1 MIYAINTAPWFSP
14 ILQFTHR
21 NTRSKE
27 AKKKQQQQHTDRK
40 KDSKTEQKRSEGKS
54 KDKQQTARKK
64 KKKNTARRHRYK
76 KFTSLSLARIHLD
89 EHPKCSQRSQQQHQ
103 VPLRIYEC
111 ERNSATGYKV
121 SAQTIVRVDVRY
133 IYLLT
138 CAL

>member
-1 MIYAINTAPWFSP
+1 MVLTYSP
-14 ILQFTHR
+14 IHTPQHSQQKIQR
-21 NTRSKE
+21 
-27 AKKKQQQQHTDRK
+27 KKNNNSPTEKQ
-40 KDSKTEQKRSEGKS
+40 KDSKA
-54 KDKQQTARKK
+54 KQQTPKK
-64 KKKNTARRHRYK
+64 KTKKNASRHRYK

-89 EHPKCSQRSQQQHQ
+89 EHPKCSQRSQEQHQ

-111 ERNSATGYKV
+111 ELNSATGYKL